1 MDTTEHKD
9 GRATY
14 SPEDNKLRLYVGRVP
29 RDEYEALRAQGWTS
43 TPKQDCDFV
52 AVWTPDRRDTALDY
66 AGIIEDEDQGP
77 ADRAADRA
85 ERFAGYR
92 EKRTAEACGHADR
105 YETTPSAHGYQSAA
119 RAERSAARHD
129 RVAARAVDAWS
140 KAEYWQRRTAG
151 VISHALY
158 ASRSDVRMGRIKEL
172 EAELRK
178 REKSRLEWLDTWN
191 AWEKAAQMTDAAQQ
205 FRVVSTLAGFL
216 HTYDWQHP
224 RPETITNA
232 HIAKTGQS
240 SLSTLLELVRN
251 GYGSSDVTPTEACAM
266 FFERYTTRPS
276 LESDWI
282 LHLRLRISYENQM
295 LEAQGGRAGL
305 VEMIPGGW
313 LRGGRHMGTGERQI
327 VKVNK
332 SPATGRVVSV
342 LVQDSQPSTVNHYG
356 NPYPDGVVK
365 ILSHTVKVERLAPDA
380 YRPPSAEELAAF
392 EAKQKAAK
400 QAAKASA
407 GPSCPLINPTEAD
420 AERLQALWNEH
431 ARAEHEARNKR
442 NGYTLTEYKPSEILK
457 TTQATY
463 SHNSKG
469 SYASAGTREVFA
481 GGYECGIHYSA
492 SEKMRAKHGA
502 PLFEVRRT
510 SGGNYQASR
519 VIVLLD
525 KPQKPLPA
533 AVWAQPFTLTA
544 ETVNA

>member
-1 MDTTEHKD
+1 MLAGKKCLARAPPTSNKALPVDAGARQEKTLAMNTTEHKD

-92 EKRTAEACGHADR
+92 EKRTAEACGHADH
-105 YETTPSAHGYQSAA
+105 YDATPSAHGYQSAA

-158 ASRSDVRMGRIKEL
+158 VSKPGVRMGRIKTL

-178 REKSRLEWLDTWN
+178 FLARWN
-191 AWEKAAQMTDAAQQ
+191 CPEDQIDN
-205 FRVVSTLAGFL
+205 
-216 HTYDWQHP
+216 QH
-224 RPETITNA
+224 
-232 HIAKTGQS
+232 AK
-240 SLSTLLELVRN
+240 
-251 GYGSSDVTPTEACAM
+251 
-266 FFERYTTRPS
+266 
-276 LESDWI
+276 DWI
-282 LHLRLRISYENQM
+282 THTRLRLTYENQM
-295 LEAQGGRAGL
+295 LAAQGGRLEQEDVQAGGKL
-305 VEMIPGGW
+305 
-313 LRGGRHMGTGERQI
+313 GGRLI
-327 VKVNK
+327 VKVSK
-332 SPATGRVVSV
+332 SSVTGRVTAAYVLGPKVSGYAYQV
-342 LVQDSQPSTVNHYG
+342 SNIPGTEYAE
-356 NPYPDGVVK
+356 YK
-365 ILSHTVKVERLAPDA
+365 FETERLSPDA
-380 YRPPSAEELAAF
+380 YTPPTEESLAELKKLKAEF
-392 EAKQKAAK
+392 KKAA
-400 QAAKASA
+400 QAIA

-442 NGYTLTEYKPSEILK
+442 NGYTLTEFKPSEILK

-469 SYASAGTREVFA
+469 SYACAGTREVFA
-481 GGYECGIHYSA
+481 GGYECPTYYA
-492 SEKMRAKHGA
+492 AADKMREKHGA
-502 PLFEVRRT
+502 PLFEIRRT